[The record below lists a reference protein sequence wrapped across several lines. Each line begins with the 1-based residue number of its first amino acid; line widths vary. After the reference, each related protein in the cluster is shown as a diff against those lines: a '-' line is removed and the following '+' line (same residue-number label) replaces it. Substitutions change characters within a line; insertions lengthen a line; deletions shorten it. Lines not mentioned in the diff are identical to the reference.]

1 MTPYYKLPPNWE
13 KNHSHILL
21 IGPEGLVQ
29 YNLFKKIQNA
39 FPKHAIKRISLL
51 EKQDIEQ
58 FKTQTLSASLFEEP
72 EILFVR
78 ITDKLLPAFPWKI
91 SKSPI
96 RQIIVYG
103 TDKLPKSLKDHNAF
117 DIQIRLYNL
126 KEPFLSREINSL
138 LKHHQVTLST
148 RGAKW
153 LALSHFGCEHL
164 IIPTIERLSLA
175 YGKSSIPDQDLKACI
190 YHQSES
196 NSFDIIDAIQKDK
209 TSLYLQLKSLKKD
222 DWNRTYWALVSHMR
236 KTLLIAKD
244 PTTLKSHFPWESQQ
258 KPVIALIKSLGL
270 NKLSQFHKQ
279 LLDIEP
285 HLKGLGSEP
294 SHLLIM
300 HWCLK
305 LQESILS

>member
-1 MTPYYKLPPNWE
+1 MTPYYKLPSNWE

-21 IGPEGLVQ
+21 VGPEGLVQ
-29 YNLFKKIQNA
+29 YSLFKKIQSC
-39 FPKHAIKRISLL
+39 FPKHNVKRISLL

-78 ITDKLLPAFPWKI
+78 INEKLLPSFPWKI

-117 DIQIRLYNL
+117 DLQIRLYNL

-138 LKHHQVTLST
+138 LKSHQVSLSS
-148 RGAKW
+148 RGSKW

-164 IIPTIERLSLA
+164 IIPTIERLSLT
-175 YGKSSIPDQDLKACI
+175 YGKFQIPDQDLKACI

-209 TSLYLQLKSLKKD
+209 TSLYLLLKSLKKD
-222 DWNRTYWALVSHMR
+222 DWNKTYWSLVSYLR
-236 KTLLIAKD
+236 KTLLTAKN
-244 PTTLKSHFPWESQQ
+244 PTSIKTHFPWESQQ
-258 KPVIALIKSLGL
+258 KPVIALIKNLGHD
-270 NKLSQFHKQ
+270 KLSAHHKQ

-285 HLKGLGSEP
+285 HMKGLGSEP
-294 SHLLIM
+294 ANLLIM
-300 HWCLK
+300 HWCLQ